1 MNIVIAPNSLAIK
14 PKFHTIRLQ
23 TTKDSY
29 VLLKAISRIKMKE
42 STGVL
47 IANNCF
53 IPFNRY
59 NHTCLRTKLN
69 SKKEV
74 PL

>member
-1 MNIVIAPNSLAIK
+1 MNIVIAPNSLTIK
-14 PKFHTIRLQ
+14 PKSHTIRIQ

-29 VLLKAISRIKMKE
+29 IFPKSISRIKMKE
-42 STGVL
+42 STGLL

>member
-1 MNIVIAPNSLAIK
+1 MNIVIAPNSLTIK
-14 PKFHTIRLQ
+14 PKSHTIRIQ

-29 VLLKAISRIKMKE
+29 VFLKAISRIEMKE

-47 IANNCF
+47 IVNNCF
-53 IPFNRY
+53 ILFKRY